1 MLDIT
6 TSLKHIMRM
15 CHDFCNE
22 EGMLQ
27 HIAICLGAK
36 VMLTPKGHA
45 ELAGLTALAGVSGC
59 SPNKARVVPCANTP
73 EPKCLDI
80 NSNEV

>member
-1 MLDIT
+1 
-6 TSLKHIMRM
+6 M

-45 ELAGLTALAGVSGC
+45 ELAGEGIEYLWGQAMGTYRSLSLNQKKG
-59 SPNKARVVPCANTP
+59 K
-73 EPKCLDI
+73 DI
-80 NSNEV
+80 LRQAFNIACQIR

>member
-1 MLDIT
+1 MNGLHRDLHSPLRRRKYNVVKFIVQAT
-6 TSLKHIMRM
+6 
-15 CHDFCNE
+15 
-22 EGMLQ
+22 
-27 HIAICLGAK
+27 
-36 VMLTPKGHA
+36 GHA

-59 SPNKARVVPCANTP
+59 SPNKARVMPCANTP